1 MRVQVSLS
9 TAAADAWSCVQ
20 ISKLPAEVQKEKA
33 REAIRANEIAKKDA
47 QLLND
52 GKTRMKGKNVATK
65 RHRKR
70 QNNIIEVRCCY
81 LVSGG

>member
-1 MRVQVSLS
+1 MHVYQGRRG
-9 TAAADAWSCVQ
+9 CVQ
-20 ISKLPAEVQKEKA
+20 ISRLPAEVQKEKA
-33 REAIRANEIAKKDA
+33 QETIRANELAKKEQ

-70 QNNIIEVRCCY
+70 QNNIIEVRCVWQ
-81 LVSGG
+81 LLPSLPL

>member
-1 MRVQVSLS
+1 MLVCRALCGV
-9 TAAADAWSCVQ
+9 VQ
-20 ISKLPAEVQKEKA
+20 ISRLPAEVQKEKA
-33 REAIRANEIAKKDA
+33 QETIRANELAKKEQ

-70 QNNIIEVRCCY
+70 QNNIIEVRPVRCVWQ
-81 LVSGG
+81 LLPSFPL